1 MPFSSSRILTRMIIR
16 EILTPFSLAFC
27 AISAFMLLGRM
38 LVLLQ
43 PLITAGVNIWEFLR
57 FTAIMLPSFFG
68 FAIPIA
74 TLLGNLLAF
83 MRLSRDSEITALV
96 CCGINFRQILMPVAG
111 ATCILWFISLF
122 VSIVVVP
129 ASKTASKQFLREVTE
144 KIMSRGLPARI
155 FFNPVEGLTFY
166 VDNSSRDGRKFQ
178 GVYISDSRK
187 PDLSHDINARR
198 GELATDDSGRR
209 AMLILNDG
217 IMTIVENQVDSIDYL
232 KFRKYV
238 LRLEKPAE
246 KSGMRRG
253 EMGLSRLFHMAY
265 RADIPNDKRIS
276 CRIELQKRFAVPCGV
291 LVMGLIAVPLGCLFG
306 KSGVSG
312 GIAIG
317 LAAFLSY
324 YMIMELSANLA
335 ESGAIR
341 PEPAM
346 WIPNIA
352 AGALV
357 LFLIRRLQRLEGGRR

>member
-1 MPFSSSRILTRMIIR
+1 MIIR

-38 LVLLQ
+38 LMLVQ
-43 PLITAGVNIWEFLR
+43 PLVTAGVGMWEFLR

-96 CCGINFRQILMPVAG
+96 CCGINFRQILRPVAG
-111 ATCILWFISLF
+111 ATCILWLVSLF
-122 VSIVVVP
+122 VSIIVVP
-129 ASKTASKQFLREVTE
+129 ASKTAAKQFLRDVTQ

-155 FFNPVEGLTFY
+155 FFSPVEGLTFY
-166 VDNSSRDGRKFQ
+166 VDSSRDGRKFK

-198 GELATDDSGRR
+198 GELATDDSGTR

-217 IMTIVENQVDSIDYL
+217 TMTIVGNQVESMDYL

-238 LRLEKPAE
+238 LRLEKPRG
-246 KSGMRRG
+246 KTRMRRG
-253 EMGLSRLFHMAY
+253 EMGLSSLFHMAY
-265 RADIPNDKRIS
+265 RADVPPDRRIS
-276 CRIELQKRFAVPCGV
+276 YRIEFQKRFAVPCGV
-291 LVMGLIAVPLGCLFG
+291 LVMGLIAVPLGCMFG
-306 KSGVSG
+306 KSGLSG

-317 LAAFLSY
+317 LAAFLGY
-324 YMIMELSANLA
+324 YMVMELCANLA
-335 ESGAIR
+335 ESGAIM

-346 WIPNIA
+346 WIPNAA
-352 AGALV
+352 AGAMV
-357 LFLIRRLQRLEGGRR
+357 VFLTRRLQRLEGGRG